1 MLNIIRDSSETNF
14 WGGTLQME
22 NLIVYQSIREHIL
35 QKETEVTNE
44 LTYMYVTYFGLLV
57 SGAIWSSW
65 LSLVSFIDLI
75 VFQAMI
81 NRSQLSITKATMYIQ
96 IFFEEKRGDIHWESL
111 HQDSKFLSAYNKV
124 NGNIGWRLCTYGATI
139 LAIVSFLYVL
149 IPVLNIYRMN
159 FNLVEPQDIIQV
171 LIAAVLMILTAYVNY
186 LHAATLSCE
195 KSEDLRIVMRGFYSS
210 KYNGLLTK

>member
-1 MLNIIRDSSETNF
+1 
-14 WGGTLQME
+14 ME

-96 IFFEEKRGDIHWESL
+96 IFFEEKRGI
-111 HQDSKFLSAYNKV
+111 Y
-124 NGNIGWRLCTYGATI
+124 IGSPCIRI
-139 LAIVSFLYVL
+139 LNFYLL
-149 IPVLNIYRMN
+149 II
-159 FNLVEPQDIIQV
+159 
-171 LIAAVLMILTAYVNY
+171 
-186 LHAATLSCE
+186 
-195 KSEDLRIVMRGFYSS
+195 KSMEI
-210 KYNGLLTK
+210 

>member
-1 MLNIIRDSSETNF
+1 
-14 WGGTLQME
+14 ME

-111 HQDSKFLSAYNKV
+111 HQDSKFFILP
-124 NGNIGWRLCTYGATI
+124 GAGM
-139 LAIVSFLYVL
+139 
-149 IPVLNIYRMN
+149 LNFY
-159 FNLVEPQDIIQV
+159 LPII
-171 LIAAVLMILTAYVNY
+171 
-186 LHAATLSCE
+186 
-195 KSEDLRIVMRGFYSS
+195 KSMEI
-210 KYNGLLTK
+210 

>member
-1 MLNIIRDSSETNF
+1 
-14 WGGTLQME
+14 ME

-149 IPVLNIYRMN
+149 IPVLYVYKMS
-159 FNLVEPQDIIQV
+159 FNLVEPQDIIRV
-171 LIAAVLMILTAYVNY
+171 LIAAVLMILTSYVNY
-186 LHAATLSCE
+186 LHSATLNGE
-195 KSEDLRIVMRGFYSS
+195 KSENLRIVMRGFYSS